1 MKSLLATRKLG
12 SAHREILMAAGWRVT
27 DYDAIA
33 ITLLPTP
40 YDPKGDAAIFSSK
53 HAVLACFPEDMPEA
67 PSDKPCLCVGET
79 TAALLGEKGVRVLE
93 TAPSASDLATRIE
106 KRYRDWSFTYY
117 CGNRRLD
124 TLPQALDSLG
134 IPWEEVVVYNTGS
147 VHRAFDQAFDGL
159 LFFSPSGVES
169 YARMN
174 PFGKAVAYCI
184 GPTTAAAA
192 RKYTERIL
200 ISETPDVG
208 AVIALALSQKDP
220 VK

>member
-1 MKSLLATRKLG
+1 MKTLLSTRRLAT
-12 SAHREILMAAGWRVT
+12 SHRELLQASGWAVT

-33 ITLLPTP
+33 ITLHPTP
-40 YDPKGDAAIFSSK
+40 YEPKGDAAIFSSK
-53 HAVLACFPEDMPEA
+53 HAVRACFPEDMPEA

-79 TAALLGEKGVRVLE
+79 TAALLREKGLPVLE
-93 TAPSASDLATRIE
+93 TAPSARDLAARIE
-106 KRYRDWSFTYY
+106 KGYRDWSFTYY

-134 IPWEEVVVYNTGS
+134 VSWEEIVVYHTGT

-174 PFGKAVAYCI
+174 PFGKATAFCI

-208 AVIALALSQKDP
+208 AVIALALSQEDP